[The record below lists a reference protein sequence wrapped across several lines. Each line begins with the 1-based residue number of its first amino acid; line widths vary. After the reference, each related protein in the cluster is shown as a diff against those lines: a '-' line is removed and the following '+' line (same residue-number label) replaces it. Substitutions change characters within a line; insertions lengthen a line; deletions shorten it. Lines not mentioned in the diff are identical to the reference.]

1 MGSSADNVLVNADK
15 RIFFL
20 SDDIDNISVGKMCFN
35 LLYIL
40 HEDDTEESTKKDYK
54 RKPIRIFIN
63 SNGGSVYD
71 MWALVDI
78 IEHSKTPIY
87 TYCDSYAM
95 SAAFIIF
102 LSGHKRFATRHATFL
117 YHQMSGWRSGKY
129 QDLVEDREE
138 MDFLQSSIENYVA
151 ERSNITLEQLEECRL
166 TKKDVYIHTNK
177 AIELGII
184 HEVIS

>member
-15 RIFFL
+15 RLFFL
-20 SDDIDNISVGKMCFN
+20 SDDIDNTSIGKMCFN

-40 HEDDTEESTKKDYK
+40 QEDDTEESTKKDYK
-54 RKPIRIFIN
+54 RQPIRIFIN
-63 SNGGSVYD
+63 SYGGSVYD
-71 MWALVDI
+71 MWALIDI

-87 TYCDSYAM
+87 TYCNGHAM
-95 SAAFIIF
+95 SAAFTIF
-102 LSGHKRFATRHATFL
+102 LAGHKRYATRHATFL

-138 MDFLQSSIENYVA
+138 MDFLQSTIESYVV
-151 ERSNITLEQLEECRL
+151 ERTKMTLEQLEEYRL
-166 TKKDVYIHTNK
+166 AKKDVYIHSNK

-184 HEVIS
+184 HEVI